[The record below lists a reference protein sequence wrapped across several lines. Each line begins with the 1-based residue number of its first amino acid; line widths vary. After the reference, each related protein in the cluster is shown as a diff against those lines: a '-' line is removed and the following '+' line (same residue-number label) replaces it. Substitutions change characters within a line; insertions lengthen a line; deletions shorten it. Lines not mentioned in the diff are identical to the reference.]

1 MQSQRTL
8 PEHEESAKNVHIG
21 LKRWVK
27 LQREDEKNAG
37 DGSGETLQEIIHCG
51 NFFRSLFLL

>member
-37 DGSGETLQEIIHCG
+37 DGSGETL
-51 NFFRSLFLL
+51 